1 MKKRTICTTLQVL
14 FTIIFFF
21 GLFALIPLLS
31 RGFLIYLIVNVFWIS
46 FFILIIYKTSK
57 KFKMKIS
64 LKLSEK
70 ENKIISILFA
80 LYFLIYGIPL
90 LMSLSSSLN
99 LTNILSVILSL
110 IIGGMIILWLIT
122 KNMKYKKNI
131 TKIVFIYR
139 IIMIFVIQIIII
151 FSGLPFKYIIF
162 LEILVIGILIHAY
175 KAWKEKHIW

>member
-1 MKKRTICTTLQVL
+1 
-14 FTIIFFF
+14 
-21 GLFALIPLLS
+21 
-31 RGFLIYLIVNVFWIS
+31 
-46 FFILIIYKTSK
+46 
-57 KFKMKIS
+57 
-64 LKLSEK
+64 
-70 ENKIISILFA
+70 
-80 LYFLIYGIPL
+80 

-99 LTNILSVILSL
+99 LTNILSVILFL

-175 KAWKEKHIW
+175 KAWKENHIW